1 MKIINEKKA
10 SHQTGKK
17 LFSGYVKK
25 RFIIDQ
31 KKLLVCVQK
40 IHCTFCKVSLLN
52 F

>member
-1 MKIINEKKA
+1 MRKKQVIKLEK
-10 SHQTGKK
+10 SF
-17 LFSGYVKK
+17 FSGYVKK

>member
-31 KKLLVCVQK
+31 KNFWCVYK
-40 IHCTFCKVSLLN
+40 RFTVLFVKSL